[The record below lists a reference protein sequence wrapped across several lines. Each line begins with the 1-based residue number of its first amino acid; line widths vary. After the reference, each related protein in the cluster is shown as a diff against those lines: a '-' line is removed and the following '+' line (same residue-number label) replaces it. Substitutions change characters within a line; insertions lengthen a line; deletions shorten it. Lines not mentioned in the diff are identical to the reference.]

1 LMNSEEIELELNR
14 QVNNLID
21 DGYANRVSQ
30 EKLREKV
37 KDWSEKLVLG
47 TLPKVDVEK
56 GRLPFVVVINER
68 KKPITEQIK
77 LLKWQEKVGIEK
89 LDPLKPGDFKTVDE
103 VQIPDEDFYLLVDV
117 DRGKANINLP
127 PKVALRMI
135 QKAGRSPLT
144 MAEGI
149 ALIMHF
155 PEFLKKNYCFSLL
168 ASRHEGDQRVPAI
181 WISQKQAKL
190 GWCWNGNPHTWL
202 GSASCKSRLN

>member
-1 LMNSEEIELELNR
+1 MNLEGIKFELNR

-21 DGYANRVSQ
+21 GGCANWINQ
-30 EKLREKV
+30 GKLKEKV
-37 KDWSEKLVLG
+37 KDWSKKLELE

-56 GRLPFVVVINER
+56 GRLPFVMVINER
-68 KKPITEQIK
+68 KMPVTEQIK
-77 LLKWQEKVGIEK
+77 LLKWNGKVGIEK
-89 LDPLKPGDFKTVDE
+89 LDPLKPDDFKTIDE
-103 VQIPDEDFYLLVDV
+103 AQIPKEDFYLLVGI

-135 QKAGRSPLT
+135 QTEDRSPLT
-144 MAEGI
+144 LVEGI
-149 ALIMHF
+149 ALVRQF
-155 PEFLKKNYCFSLL
+155 PEFLRKNNCFSLL